1 MQWQVWLFLWRLK
14 PDLFTSTSKRIWTS
28 KNNDAW
34 TTTFIILYQFSISCE
49 KHASRRFLYISGF
62 FFCRLTS
69 CLEQVK
75 INLLSIQRAVLDTDP
90 VKGLTRGLN
99 PSCCLQNDVYPH
111 RLMMVT
117 NTIVASR
124 KDCKLKNSPC
134 LEIEKVIIHLTG
146 INVSVG
152 SAWSAIVTG
161 SLKSHYFCHKREHLK
176 SV

>member
-1 MQWQVWLFLWRLK
+1 MLGKQLLSFCINFQFLMRNMHRGA
-14 PDLFTSTSKRIWTS
+14 F
-28 KNNDAW
+28 
-34 TTTFIILYQFSISCE
+34 FISQ
-49 KHASRRFLYISGF
+49 GF

-99 PSCCLQNDVYPH
+99 PSCCLQDDVYPH

-117 NTIVASR
+117 NTIVAPR

-152 SAWSAIVTG
+152 SA
-161 SLKSHYFCHKREHLK
+161 
-176 SV
+176 